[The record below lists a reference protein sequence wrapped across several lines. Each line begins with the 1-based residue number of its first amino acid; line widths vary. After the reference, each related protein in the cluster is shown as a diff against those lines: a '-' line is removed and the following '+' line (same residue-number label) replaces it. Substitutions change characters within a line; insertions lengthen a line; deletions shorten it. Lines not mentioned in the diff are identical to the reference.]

1 MICDPLLIVNIMG
14 GENINLLLKQNLFS
28 LENLIEINKGNML
41 LYLEKC
47 FEIANKHVV
56 SCEVNGYR
64 IDWFLIFR

>member
-56 SCEVNGYR
+56 SCEVNNFE
-64 IDWFLIFR
+64 WEEF